1 MDRLLEQMESQHAQ
15 MMESHEMIREFRAEM
30 ERHWDQL
37 RLTQSDIFQTTREQ
51 WEQLLQSQRAMS
63 QNLQNQL
70 ELILER
76 QQQIML
82 IQPQMQE
89 QMDAMKKELQD
100 QMAEL
105 RQLCLI
111 QLTHH

>member
-1 MDRLLEQMESQHAQ
+1 MDRQHSQ

-30 ERHWDQL
+30 ERHWEQL
-37 RLTQSDIFQTTREQ
+37 RQMQGDMFQTTREQ
-51 WEQLLQSQRAMS
+51 WDQLLQSQTAMS

-89 QMDAMKKELQD
+89 QMDVMKKELQE

-105 RQLCLI
+105 RQLCLV